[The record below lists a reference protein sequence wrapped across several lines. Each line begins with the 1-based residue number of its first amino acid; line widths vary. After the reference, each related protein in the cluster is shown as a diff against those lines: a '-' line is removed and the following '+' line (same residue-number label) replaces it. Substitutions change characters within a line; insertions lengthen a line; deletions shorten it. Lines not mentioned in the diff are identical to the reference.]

1 MQGNASA
8 YFVHHL
14 VQALLPYVPIMLE
27 LVQRCLAD
35 EDRQET
41 VVRWSV
47 GLVGDLADAFPQ
59 GQIKQYLLV
68 EWLSLA
74 LRQKARLS
82 PETKKTLRWTK
93 EASPTYVIH
102 LVIVG

>member
-1 MQGNASA
+1 
-8 YFVHHL
+8 
-14 VQALLPYVPIMLE
+14 MLE

-35 EDRQET
+35 EDRQES
-41 VVRWSV
+41 VVRLSV

-74 LRQKARLS
+74 LRQKSRLS
-82 PETKKTLRWTK
+82 AETKKTLRSMLGVPEDVVDETEK
-93 EASPTYVIH
+93 SEAVKASETFYLDSMHARDVAFFA
-102 LVIVG
+102 